1 MKETVSK
8 VKRQSLEWEKLTANQ
23 KTDKELIS
31 NIQTVHESQ
40 YQKNK

>member
-31 NIQTVHESQ
+31 KI
-40 YQKNK
+40 YK